1 MKCIFSKRKS
11 RVHQRDIVLFSIL
24 IGGLD
29 YFLIIGEVFF
39 NVLGA
44 TVMMVANVNFSEL
57 TPAMGA
63 GF

>member
-1 MKCIFSKRKS
+1 M
-11 RVHQRDIVLFSIL
+11 FSIL
-24 IGGLD
+24 IGGPD

-44 TVMMVANVNFSEL
+44 TVMMVAKVNFSEL